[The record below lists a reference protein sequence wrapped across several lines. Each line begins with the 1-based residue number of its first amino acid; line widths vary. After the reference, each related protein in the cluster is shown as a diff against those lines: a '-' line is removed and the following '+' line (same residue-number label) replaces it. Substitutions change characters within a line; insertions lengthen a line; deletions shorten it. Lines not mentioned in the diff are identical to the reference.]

1 MSRSNGAGLECKC
14 EVEAAK
20 IDHPHCGGQGEVMDS
35 VTARRLSLIACLLV
49 PGMPAAAG
57 MIAFRSQ
64 PILVAAIQGD
74 PGHLP
79 ALTNFFFNHFA
90 GSLLLLLGLTFVIS
104 LLALAELRRSEPAE
118 RLGGLLALTCA
129 SALTSVLYLG
139 LFVLSVALPL
149 YARLSVR

>member
-1 MSRSNGAGLECKC
+1 
-14 EVEAAK
+14 
-20 IDHPHCGGQGEVMDS
+20 MDS
-35 VTARRLSLIACLLV
+35 ATGRRLSLIACLLV

-57 MIAFRSQ
+57 MIAFRAQ

-79 ALTNFFFNHFA
+79 FLTNLFFNHFQA
-90 GSLLLLLGLTFVIS
+90 ALLVLLAAASALA
-104 LLALAELRRSEPAE
+104 LLALAELRRAEPTE

-149 YARLSVR
+149 YARLTER

>member
-1 MSRSNGAGLECKC
+1 ME
-14 EVEAAK
+14 
-20 IDHPHCGGQGEVMDS
+20 PS
-35 VTARRLSLIACLLV
+35 VGRRLSLLACVLV

-79 ALTNFFFNHFA
+79 LLTNFFFNHFA
-90 GSLLLLLGLTFVIS
+90 ASLLLLLAVAFGLA
-104 LLALAELRRSEPAE
+104 LLALAELRREDAAE

-129 SALTSVLYLG
+129 SALASVLYLG
-139 LFVLSVALPL
+139 LFVLSVAIPL
-149 YARLSVR
+149 YARLTER